1 MGQGCWTCCRRN
13 SLAPTR
19 SADRLCGDA
28 VTWARVRESH
38 LTPRSGNTSGVPY
51 FSSMLLSSRVK
62 VVLVT
67 TLAALV
73 WGFVFV
79 VVSAALAALVL
90 VVAAVAALWLHRTRR
105 LSQ

>member
-1 MGQGCWTCCRRN
+1 
-13 SLAPTR
+13 
-19 SADRLCGDA
+19 
-28 VTWARVRESH
+28 
-38 LTPRSGNTSGVPY
+38 
-51 FSSMLLSSRVK
+51 MLLSSRVK

-79 VVSAALAALVL
+79 VVSAALATLVL